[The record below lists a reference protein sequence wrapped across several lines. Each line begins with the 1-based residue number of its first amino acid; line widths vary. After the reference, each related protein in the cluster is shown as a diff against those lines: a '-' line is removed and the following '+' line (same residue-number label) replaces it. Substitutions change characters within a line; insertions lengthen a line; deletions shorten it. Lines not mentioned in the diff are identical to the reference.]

1 MCCRN
6 RACIA
11 QDVNK
16 LSMSIS
22 IGNGALHRASNIPD
36 VFAPSVLHLE
46 MRNIFY
52 RVLPGLKGVQ
62 CLLQGDPFD
71 WWVTFMYFV
80 GDCLWFVATSFQIIE
95 ALNTGWDTRYFEW
108 QRDGCKGPPPR

>member
-1 MCCRN
+1 
-6 RACIA
+6 
-11 QDVNK
+11 
-16 LSMSIS
+16 MSAPLPM
-22 IGNGALHRASNIPD
+22 ALHRACEILSLCSRCLD
-36 VFAPSVLHLE
+36 CSWEVCTVLIARAE
-46 MRNIFY
+46 RSAS
-52 RVLPGLKGVQ
+52 PP
-62 CLLQGDPFD
+62 QGDPFD